1 MAELRLGTRVGAETA
16 HGLKLQLIHA
26 LVECLSAG
34 SSDEATP
41 ASRRQGNCGPLRGFV
56 AADYRFEALPASA
69 ISPPSGSRN
78 GTPRYCWI
86 ISPITRSDGET
97 AKSEPVRRCNCWILF
112 ELGEDRYQRGI

>member
-16 HGLKLQLIHA
+16 HELELQLIHA

-56 AADYRFEALPASA
+56 AADYRFEALPGVCYFAA
-69 ISPPSGSRN
+69 VRVPQR
-78 GTPRYCWI
+78 
-86 ISPITRSDGET
+86 DT
-97 AKSEPVRRCNCWILF
+97 ALLLDHLAHHPV
-112 ELGEDRYQRGI
+112 

>member
-1 MAELRLGTRVGAETA
+1 MVIGNHRRWKPPLPGIGRGERQPIGPTNVPILFIWGDADDTVCRPAAEGDPANSLLRITA
-16 HGLKLQLIHA
+16 SKL
-26 LVECLSAG
+26 S
-34 SSDEATP
+34 P
-41 ASRRQGNCGPLRGFV
+41 M
-56 AADYRFEALPASA
+56 SA

-86 ISPITRSDGET
+86 ISPITRSDGGT